1 MTWFLKTVV
10 SQNCGFISQKD
21 TKPWFRKK
29 EVMSGVS
36 KTQKDYSFNKTMV
49 LETTRFVA
57 SKHIVAFKNQ
67 RILQNHSIS
76 SIHKKYFASKQ
87 GLNSDIANITLTH
100 YCFCILQFVVLQ
112 DATDSSVIRGLWCQ
126 LSQMLARSSKIC
138 VSLLLSF

>member
-67 RILQNHSIS
+67 SILQNHSITFN
-76 SIHKKYFASKQ
+76 I
-87 GLNSDIANITLTH
+87 DIANITLTQ